1 MDTQE
6 YLEYPEEQES
16 RSILEYLAILKRHTT
31 KMLATGLSILLISI
45 CIAFLWPPTYT
56 STATILIEQPIIS
69 NELVDTTI
77 VNYADQQVQ
86 RIQHRVLSRP
96 NLRRIIDKFK
106 LYQDQLNKETWST
119 ILQDMEEAISVEMV
133 SADVIDPR
141 SGRPTKATIAFQV
154 GFDHSSPSISQ
165 RVANELVSLFLQEN
179 LKERTESAEEASTF
193 FSREADKLRR
203 RMEELDNKLFT
214 LKKERGG
221 SLPEFQQD
229 NKRLLERAYQRLE
242 DIDNQYNKAFENKL
256 FLQSQLAL
264 ISPYSTASSNVVLDD
279 RTRLKILHVEYS
291 NLLSRYSPN
300 HPDVVKI
307 KTEIEALSGQG
318 SNAGNRQALTTALKE
333 KKAALAKLK
342 ENYSAQHPDVIGLT
356 KEIQSIETQVASL
369 PDDLPTL
376 SKHFDADNPTY
387 LQTQAQIK
395 SFELEIIGLEKA
407 RIVQNKRINDYEQR
421 ILISPDVERQ
431 YTELMRSYTSTK
443 IRYEEIQSK
452 QSSVN
457 LTESIEKSRKGE
469 RYLMTEPPELPET
482 PTKPNRIAII
492 LLGILLSAAGAVI
505 AAALAESL
513 DQGIYGA
520 RQLAAVSGE
529 SPLTVIPYMHT
540 TQERIAQQKHNR
552 RIVLIVLL
560 LVVATVVLGYLL
572 LANGLPDWFS

>member
-16 RSILEYLAILKRHTT
+16 KSIREYLAILKRHTG
-31 KMLATGLSILLISI
+31 KMLVTGISILLTSL

-69 NELVDTTI
+69 SELVDTTI

-106 LYQDQLNKETWST
+106 LYQDRLNQDTWST
-119 ILQDMEEAISVEMV
+119 ILEDMEEAISVEMV

-154 GFDHSSPSISQ
+154 GFGHASPTISQ

-242 DIDNQYNKAFENKL
+242 DIDNQYNKAFESKL

-264 ISPYSTASSNVVLDD
+264 ISPYSSASSNIVLDD

-291 NLLSRYSPN
+291 NLLSRYSPT

-318 SNAGNRQALTTALKE
+318 SNAGNRQALTIALKE

-342 ENYSAQHPDVIGLT
+342 ESYSAQHPDVIGLT

-369 PDDLPTL
+369 PNDLPTL
-376 SKHFDADNPTY
+376 NNLDADNPTY
-387 LQTQAQIK
+387 LQSQAQIK
-395 SFELEIIGLEKA
+395 SFELEIAGLEKA
-407 RIVQNKRINDYEQR
+407 RLVQNKRINDYEQR

-443 IRYEEIQSK
+443 IRYEQIQSK
-452 QSSVN
+452 QSSVD
-457 LTESIEKSRKGE
+457 LAESIEKSRKGE

-492 LLGILLSAAGAVI
+492 LLGILLSAAGAII
-505 AAALAESL
+505 AAALAETL

-540 TQERIAQQKHNR
+540 TQERIAQQKLNR
-552 RIVLIVLL
+552 RILLIVLL
-560 LVVATVVLGYLL
+560 AVVTTVVLGYLL
-572 LANGLPDWFS
+572 LVNGFPD